1 MESTRRSS
9 RIAAK
14 PPVPKK
20 EKATPAEKEAIKAA
34 RAIEKKNEKEARAA
48 ARAIEK
54 EAREAVAKPKPE
66 AAPIQYTVVEAKGRQ
81 LTLAELFAAL
91 SEYLEK
97 NPESGT
103 KPVFHVEFG
112 GITESHTI
120 TFDTF
125 DDDSVVIE

>member
-9 RIAAK
+9 RIAAI
-14 PPVPKK
+14 PHVSKK
-20 EKATPAEKEAIKAA
+20 EKVAPAEKEAIKAA
-34 RAIEKKNEKEARAA
+34 RAIEKKAREA

-54 EAREAVAKPKPE
+54 EARKAVAKPKPE
-66 AAPIQYTVVEAKGRQ
+66 AAPIQHTVVEAKGRQ

-91 SEYLEK
+91 SEHLEK
-97 NPESGT
+97 NPEDGT

-120 TFDTF
+120 TFD
-125 DDDSVVIE
+125 DNSVVIE